1 MDFINGEIKEVLTNN
16 NTAQERL
23 QEIVETTNKQV
34 SELIINESLN
44 GDVDFSVLE
53 KNGFAFVEDIVLSEG
68 KITSINNLPSRLKK
82 LSIQGQLLKK
92 LDNLPTS
99 LTELN
104 ISFNYLSKI
113 DVSSL
118 KNLEILDIA
127 NNKLTSLTNLPESL
141 KELNVSENELTKIDF
156 DKLYNLKKINIS
168 NNKISTVENLS
179 EGVTEFLM
187 ENNPSITF
195 QNSVVPNMEDSDKD
209 IDNERINDYY
219 KSLNKYFQLKKK
231 YDDDIYQTKLSIYQT
246 YGKKE
251 AKKLISNVK
260 PKCVKCRKPGGTI
273 FKYEDFTY
281 YALCDVKGS
290 PCELNIEIQTG
301 DLASVEDLYSIFKED
316 TNNLKDSIIRHKLDT
331 LFNYVSESTS
341 IDIFKKE
348 LTSYN
353 ETSDNFK
360 YILEQHDEI
369 YNNDY
374 KREKLNNLQIDLKE
388 KIQRYKS
395 LLKEYQE
402 TNNAEL
408 LSLATEYN
416 IKEIMVLE
424 EQIRNLK
431 YVLMEMDNS
440 VMYNKLIQKQF
451 FPANIEA
458 SANTQQRVVKF
469 EV

>member
-1 MDFINGEIKEVLTNN
+1 MDIINEEIKEVLTNN

-23 QEIVETTNKQV
+23 QEIVEATNKQV

-53 KNGFAFVEDIVLSEG
+53 KNGFAFIDDIILPEG
-68 KITSINNLPSRLKK
+68 KITSIINLPSRLKK
-82 LSIQGQLLKK
+82 LIIQGQLLKK
-92 LDNLPTS
+92 IDNLPTS

-104 ISFNYLSKI
+104 ISFNYLSKFDI
-113 DVSSL
+113 SSL
-118 KNLEILDIA
+118 KNLENLNIA
-127 NNKLTSLTNLPESL
+127 NNKLTSLTEIPVSL
-141 KELNVSENELTKIDF
+141 KELNISENELTKIDF
-156 DKLYNLKKINIS
+156 DKLYNLKKVNIS
-168 NNKISTVENLS
+168 NNKITTVENLS

-209 IDNERINDYY
+209 TDNERIEDYY

-231 YDDDIYQTKLSIYQT
+231 YDDAVYQTKLFIHRT
-246 YGKKE
+246 YSKRE
-251 AKKLISNVK
+251 AKRRILNVI
-260 PKCVKCRKPGGTI
+260 PKCVNCNKPGGTL

-281 YALCDVKGS
+281 YAVCNVKGS

-316 TNNLKDSIIRHKLDT
+316 TDNLKDSIIRHKLDA

-348 LTSYN
+348 LTTYN

-360 YILEQHDEI
+360 HILEQHNEI
-369 YNNDY
+369 YNNDH
-374 KREKLNNLQIDLKE
+374 KRDKINDLQFELKE
-388 KIQRYKS
+388 KIQKYKS

-402 TNNAEL
+402 TNSAEL

-416 IKEIMVLE
+416 IKEIMVVE
-424 EQIRNLK
+424 QQIRNLK
-431 YVLMEMDNS
+431 YVLTEMDNS
-440 VMYNKLIQKQF
+440 VMYNKLIQKQH
-451 FPANIEA
+451 FPANVEA
-458 SANTQQRVVKF
+458 LAKTQQRVIKF
-469 EV
+469 EL